1 MVESY
6 NRVVAKYYND
16 LKRSAAALIG
26 IAQGVI
32 CDRHLSD
39 DEIRFLNEWLCNNDE
54 ITLDW
59 PGNIICEKVRN
70 TLADG
75 VITDGE
81 RQHLVDTLQALIG
94 GTIETLAAATHVSQL
109 ILDEVNEI
117 THREARFCLTG
128 DFVYGPREHCHRAI
142 TVRGGII
149 GESINK
155 KLSYL
160 IVGGLGSPEWKH
172 GSYGTKVEK
181 AMTYKKN
188 GCPIRIVHEECWTK
202 SLPM

>member
-1 MVESY
+1 MSEPY
-6 NRVVAKYYND
+6 NRIVAKYYND
-16 LKRSAAALIG
+16 LKRSAGALIG

-39 DEIRFLNEWLCNNDE
+39 DEIRFLHEWLCNNDE
-54 ITLDW
+54 ITQDW
-59 PGNIICEKVRN
+59 PGSIICQKVRSA
-70 TLADG
+70 LADG
-75 VITDGE
+75 VITEEE
-81 RQHLVDTLQALIG
+81 RQHLVDTLQGLIG

-109 ILDEVNEI
+109 IFDEVNEI
-117 THREARFCLTG
+117 RHRESRFCLTG
-128 DFVYGPREHCHRAI
+128 DFVYGPREHCHKAI

-149 GESINK
+149 GDSINK

-172 GSYGTKVEK
+172 GSYGAKVEK

-188 GCPIRIVHEECWTK
+188 SCPILIIHEECWTK
-202 SLPM
+202 SLLM